1 MKSPASDDGMLA
13 LYRQVYPNL
22 DDEELA
28 SVRESLRDYA
38 RIILSL
44 AETLKERET
53 TDPEEGR

>member
-1 MKSPASDDGMLA
+1 MLG

-22 DDEELA
+22 DDKELA
-28 SVRESLRDYA
+28 SVRASLRDYA

-44 AETLKERET
+44 AETLGEPEI